1 MNFNDII
8 KEELN
13 TKMVNQELAGLAS
26 IKKQIDNVIAQNP
39 ILGKQLSGPVAEI
52 DKKLNGLKYAV
63 TEYEKKKTDS
73 KTGVGTQRA
82 IQKPAQPSPVTPPS
96 TEQATTPDVKQAVP
110 ASSTQTKI

>member
-26 IKKQIDNVIAQNP
+26 IKKQIDNVITQNP

-52 DKKLNGLKYAV
+52 DKKLNGLKFAV
-63 TEYEKKKTDS
+63 TEYEKKKSSD

-82 IQKPAQPSPVTPPS
+82 ITKPAEPAPVTQAS
-96 TEQATTPDVKQAVP
+96 TAPATKDNVKQEVP
-110 ASSTQTKI
+110 ASIT

>member
-1 MNFNDII
+1 MTFNSII
-8 KEELN
+8 EEELN

-52 DKKLNGLKYAV
+52 DKKLNGLKFAV
-63 TEYEKKKTDS
+63 TEYEKKKTTE

-82 IQKPAQPSPVTPPS
+82 ISKPVEPTPVTQAS
-96 TEQATTPDVKQAVP
+96 TAPATKDNVKQEVP
-110 ASSTQTKI
+110 ASVT